1 MNRKLKIL
9 MIDDHPLILE
19 GYSKILIENRADL
32 YEMRIETAHSCD
44 EAMSRIESSLGGKAY
59 DIFFLDMS
67 LPPST
72 DREFL
77 SGEDIGKEIRK
88 VSPHSKLAVLT
99 MFSEN
104 LRLLNI
110 MKSLKPDAFMIKS
123 DVGSKEFL
131 EAFDN
136 ILQGK
141 TYSSQTIHDL
151 MRKQITHHYEITK
164 TDQDILF
171 HLSQGLKS
179 KEIPDFVPISLA
191 SIEKRKKVM
200 RDAFGV
206 EDVRDITLINKAK
219 ELGFL

>member
-1 MNRKLKIL
+1 MKKELKIL

-19 GYSKILIENRADL
+19 GYSKILIENRSEEF
-32 YEMRIETAHSCD
+32 EMRIDTANSCD
-44 EAMSRIESSLGGKAY
+44 EANAKLENSLKGKLY
-59 DIFFLDMS
+59 DLFFLDMS

-77 SGEDIGKEIRK
+77 SGEDLGKKIRK
-88 VSPHSKLAVLT
+88 VSPNSKLAVLT
-99 MFSEN
+99 MFVEN

-110 MKSLKPDAFMIKS
+110 IKSLKPDAFMIKS
-123 DVGSKEFL
+123 DVSSKEFL

-141 TYSSQTIHDL
+141 IYSSQTIHDL
-151 MRKQITHHYEITK
+151 MRKQIMPDYEITK
-164 TDQDILF
+164 TDQEILY
-171 HLSQGLKS
+171 HLSRGLKS
-179 KEIPDFVPISLA
+179 KEIPEFVPVSLA
-191 SIEKRKKVM
+191 SIEKRKRLM
-200 RDAFGV
+200 REAFGV